1 MTKDERPLD
10 VARRKLREE
19 AGFEAQTFDQFLR
32 FVNTPSFSTQHTAIY
47 RATGLKPAE
56 RAMLGPE
63 SPVSNVRLVPIQD
76 AYEMVLN
83 GTIVDAKSVIAIQH
97 EHILMLESD
106 R

>member
-1 MTKDERPLD
+1 
-10 VARRKLREE
+10 
-19 AGFEAQTFDQFLR
+19 
-32 FVNTPSFSTQHTAIY
+32 
-47 RATGLKPAE
+47 
-56 RAMLGPE
+56 MLGPE